1 MVSYM
6 KKILSY
12 INLKG
17 LKKQFIGYI
26 LFSLLICIV
35 STIVPYITGVYID
48 NLLEYRAKSVIYVF
62 SIIVLIVNVLNILG
76 NYFLNL
82 CSAKLN
88 TNLSFNL
95 SNGIYE
101 HLKRAPLSYF
111 SEVDSAYLVS
121 KISDDSNTVVSFF
134 LENCVEFFAQ
144 IITILIS
151 IYILCTIDFLL
162 GVIIIFVIPLYILI
176 YKYYRKKVF
185 QANYEF
191 KESQNVFFSKMTEQ
205 FSMIKYLKLQSL
217 FNFFSRRLVK
227 SFDALYDKL
236 IINVKINYLFNNLNM
251 IITLIINIV
260 IIAYSGY
267 KIISGNMSIGAFTML
282 NSYFSNLVVAATYY
296 MGVGSTYQQALA
308 SVHRLEEVKNIR
320 EENNGKIRIKSIDS
334 IALNNVTFSYCAKE
348 VLFKDITLELRKG
361 LIYCIR
367 GGNGA
372 GKTSFI
378 NLIVGMNQNEYT
390 GEILYNGIRL
400 EDLDMYYLRKEKIA
414 ICEQEPQLFN
424 SSIKE
429 NILLGAE
436 LKENVLDYW
445 CKELHF
451 EEKIHNLEESYDT
464 IVSEGAKNLSGG
476 EKQKISIIRT
486 LIKKADLL
494 IFDEATSALD
504 SKSINLFLKIIERL
518 KENKII
524 IIITHKSELINKADR
539 VIDLEK
545 YKE

>member
-1 MVSYM
+1 
-6 KKILSY
+6 
-12 INLKG
+12 
-17 LKKQFIGYI
+17 
-26 LFSLLICIV
+26 
-35 STIVPYITGVYID
+35 
-48 NLLEYRAKSVIYVF
+48 
-62 SIIVLIVNVLNILG
+62 
-76 NYFLNL
+76 
-82 CSAKLN
+82 
-88 TNLSFNL
+88 
-95 SNGIYE
+95 
-101 HLKRAPLSYF
+101 
-111 SEVDSAYLVS
+111 
-121 KISDDSNTVVSFF
+121 
-134 LENCVEFFAQ
+134 
-144 IITILIS
+144 
-151 IYILCTIDFLL
+151 
-162 GVIIIFVIPLYILI
+162 
-176 YKYYRKKVF
+176 
-185 QANYEF
+185 
-191 KESQNVFFSKMTEQ
+191 MTEQ

-217 FNFFSRRLVK
+217 FSFFSRRLVK

-296 MGVGSTYQQALA
+296 MGVGSTYQQTLA
-308 SVHRLEEVKNIR
+308 SVQRLEEVKNIR

-334 IALNNVTFSYCAKE
+334 IALSNVTFSYCAKE

-361 LIYCIR
+361 LIYCVR
-367 GGNGA
+367 GGNGS
-372 GKTSFI
+372 GKSSFI

-390 GEILYNGIRL
+390 GEILYNGIKL

-524 IIITHKSELINKADR
+524 IVITHKSELINKADR